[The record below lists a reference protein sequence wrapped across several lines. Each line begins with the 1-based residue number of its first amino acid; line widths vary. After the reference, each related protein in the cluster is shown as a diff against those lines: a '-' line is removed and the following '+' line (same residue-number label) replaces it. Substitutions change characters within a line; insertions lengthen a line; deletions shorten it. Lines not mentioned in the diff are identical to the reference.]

1 MYLLGLGVILLALK
15 YLEVAPVAELDWWQV
30 LSPFV
35 LAMVW
40 WAFADWSGYTKK
52 KAVERE
58 DARRQARIDKSRD
71 ALGMLPKKKR

>member
-1 MYLLGLGVILLALK
+1 MYLLGLGVILLAMK
-15 YLEVAPVAELDWWQV
+15 WLEFGPVAALDWWLV

-35 LAMVW
+35 LAMAW

-52 KAVERE
+52 KAVERD
-58 DARRQARIDKSRD
+58 DARRQARIDKTRD